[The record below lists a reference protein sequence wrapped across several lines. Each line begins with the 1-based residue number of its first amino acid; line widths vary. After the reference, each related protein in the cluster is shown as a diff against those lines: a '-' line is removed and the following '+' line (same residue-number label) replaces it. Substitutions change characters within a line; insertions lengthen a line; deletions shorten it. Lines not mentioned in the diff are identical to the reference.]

1 MNIEE
6 KLRELIR
13 ELVKNELNEI
23 STTGNIAGYLT
34 PKAFAGDTHDSKKR
48 IKDLAKKI
56 GYTLTSRGS
65 LDTKPGDK
73 LQESFESLQKMANQL
88 NENYYAYRNDS
99 TKLPHQKIGEA
110 ISQIN
115 RQLKLVEKALRYND
129 RLKNEYGISNE
140 ALWKRTQNQMT
151 RLEGKLIELARRIRE
166 MRG

>member
-1 MNIEE
+1 MNNEQ

-13 ELVKNELNEI
+13 ELIKNELNEI

-34 PKAFAGDTHDSKKR
+34 PNAFAGDKHDSKKR
-48 IKDLAKKI
+48 IKDLARKI
-56 GYTLTSRGS
+56 GYTLTNRGS

-73 LQESFESLQKMANQL
+73 LQESLHSLQQMATEL
-88 NENYYAYRNDS
+88 NENYYAYRNDA

-115 RQLKLVEKALRYND
+115 RQLKTVEKALRYND